1 MAATL
6 TVQGENGGLRVW
18 IYFVQVT
25 ELGSEEARTPL
36 SSSSLT
42 ENNISLNANS
52 GANPRS
58 QTAGFQIP
66 GLHIPNILK
75 PAASF

>member
-6 TVQGENGGLRVW
+6 TVRGENGGLRVW
-18 IYFVQVT
+18 IYFAQVT
-25 ELGSEEARTPL
+25 EQASEEARTPL
-36 SSSSLT
+36 PLSALT
-42 ENNISLNANS
+42 ENISPNANS
-52 GANPRS
+52 GANPHS
-58 QTAGFQIP
+58 QTAGFQIR